1 MQVDTR
7 ADTISNIASYYQV
20 NSQKLQRHY
29 KHKVSGY
36 KQWNQLP
43 HAEEYLLY
51 PENMSDKLS
60 IDEVSLSKGELYTF
74 VTNKNT
80 KVKNKQSVIAVING
94 TGAKTIQ
101 EVLEKISL
109 EKRHQVKEVSM
120 DMARNM
126 ALAVEHSFPNSSMVI
141 DRFHVVRLVI
151 DALQH
156 LRIKLRWKAIEEENT
171 AIKHAKE
178 KGEKYCPEIL
188 ANGDTLKELL
198 ARSRYLLY
206 QFEKDWTGNQSK
218 RAAILF
224 DKYPAL
230 QSAYELTLCFRNIY
244 QNTDRATA
252 LTQFNQWKE
261 KVKATKLEEFNTVV
275 NSLEYHLENI
285 LNFFNH
291 RSTNAYAESFNA
303 KIKGFRANL
312 RGVITAMNGLFAR
325 WLCFQVPRA
334 TSSLPVP
341 LSPVIITVTSLAAT
355 WPMTLNTSCITAELP
370 TMPSR

>member
-1 MQVDTR
+1 MEVDTR
-7 ADTISNIASYYQV
+7 PDTMSNIASYYQV

-29 KHKVSGY
+29 KHIVSGF
-36 KQWNQLP
+36 KEWNQLP

-51 PENMSDKLS
+51 PENITDKLS

-74 VTNKNT
+74 ITNKNT
-80 KVKNKQSVIAVING
+80 KVKNKQSVVAVING
-94 TGAKTIQ
+94 TQAKTIQ

-109 EKRHQVKEVSM
+109 EKRNQVKEVSL

-126 ALAVEHSFPNSSMVI
+126 GLAVENSFANSSMVI
-141 DRFHVVRLVI
+141 DRFHVVRLVM

-171 AIKHAKE
+171 AIKQAKE
-178 KGEKYCPEIL
+178 KGEKYYPEML

-206 QFEKDWTGNQSK
+206 QFEQDWTINQSK
-218 RAAILF
+218 RAALLF
-224 DKYPAL
+224 AKYPTL
-230 QSAYELTLCFRNIY
+230 KSAYELTLCFRNIY
-244 QNTDRATA
+244 QNTDKTTA
-252 LTQFNQWKE
+252 LIQFNQWKE
-261 KVKATKLEEFNTVV
+261 KVIATKIEEFNTVV

-291 RSTNAYAESFNA
+291 RSTNAYAESFNS

-312 RGVITAMNGLFAR
+312 RGVTDVKFFLFRLEKLFA
-325 WLCFQVPRA
+325 
-334 TSSLPVP
+334 
-341 LSPVIITVTSLAAT
+341 
-355 WPMTLNTSCITAELP
+355 
-370 TMPSR
+370 